1 MAIRNLEQFVNNIW
15 NWDCLAGCFGS
26 EKQKPTD
33 VDGLI
38 ERRGNF
44 LLLEAKSP
52 GVELS
57 QGQRIL
63 LDHLAKLPSF
73 TIIVI
78 WGRPGQPEKLR
89 LIYQGEAY
97 DYPKADLDLLRKITK
112 RWYAMANREGQ
123 TNARTNQDT
132 GTGTRRAS

>member
-15 NWDCLAGCFGS
+15 NWDCLSGCFGS

-44 LLLEAKSP
+44 LLLEAKAP

-57 QGQRIL
+57 TGQKIL
-63 LDHLAKLPSF
+63 LDHLAKLDAF
-73 TIIVI
+73 TILLI
-78 WGRPGQPEKLR
+78 WGRPGQPEKLKLVYR
-89 LIYQGEAY
+89 GKEY

-112 RWYAMANREGQ
+112 RWYAMADQ
-123 TNARTNQDT
+123 H
-132 GTGTRRAS
+132 